1 MVFLLRPGE
10 IPGNTA
16 TVRMTYAGD
25 SLSGKSMAS
34 KF

>member
-1 MVFLLRPGE
+1 MLFLLRPGK

-25 SLSGKSMAS
+25 RLSEKSMAS